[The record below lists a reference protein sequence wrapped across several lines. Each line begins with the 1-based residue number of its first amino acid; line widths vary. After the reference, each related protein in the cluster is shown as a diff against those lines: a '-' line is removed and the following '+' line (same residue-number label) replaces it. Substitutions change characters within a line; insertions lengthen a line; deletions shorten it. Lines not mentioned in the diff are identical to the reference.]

1 VEINLSD
8 EKYQNNKEIKNLM
21 EIRNVIQDI
30 GVLEGSNKR
39 DDIKSID
46 KEIEKLKKS
55 NQSSLK

>member
-1 VEINLSD
+1 MEINLSD

>member
-1 VEINLSD
+1 MEINLSD

-21 EIRNVIQDI
+21 EMRNVIQDI
-30 GVLEGSNKR
+30 GMLEGSNKR